1 MLRMDCP
8 MNATIVATAMW
19 GIVLPLLFVL
29 IVTVRRG
36 KWRFDIAQ
44 GALGGLATILIVKI
58 SAAFFYERRPFLVEH
73 LHPLVAHAADNAF
86 PSDHLAA
93 CGLAVGYLWPRS
105 KAFATL
111 AIVVAL
117 AIATARVLARLHY
130 PQDVIAGFAFG
141 LAGAFLG
148 AWASRSLPFI
158 RSEVPRSG

>member
-1 MLRMDCP
+1 MK
-8 MNATIVATAMW
+8 ATIVATAMW

-36 KWRFDIAQ
+36 KWRLDISQ

-58 SAAFFYERRPFLVEH
+58 AAAFFYERRPFLVEH

-105 KAFATL
+105 RALALL
-111 AIVVAL
+111 AIVVAF
-117 AIATARVLARLHY
+117 AIAIARVLARLHY

-141 LAGAFLG
+141 LGGAFLG
-148 AWASRSLPFI
+148 ARAARSLPFI

>member
-1 MLRMDCP
+1 MGRSMK
-8 MNATIVATAMW
+8 ATIVATAMW

-36 KWRFDIAQ
+36 KWRLDISQ

-58 SAAFFYERRPFLVEH
+58 AAAFFYERRPFLVEH

-105 KAFATL
+105 RTL
-111 AIVVAL
+111 ALLATVVAL
-117 AIATARVLARLHY
+117 AIAIARVLARLHY

-141 LAGAFLG
+141 LVGAFLG
-148 AWASRSLPFI
+148 AWAARSLPFI
-158 RSEVPRSG
+158 RSGAPRSG